1 MLESNALIFG
11 LVTALV
17 ILVLLSGGRS
27 QEIPQPVVI
36 IQQPEQRSRFVG
48 HIIAIIVGAVVA
60 LSIINKKSMRPT
72 PPASSGA
79 LNIDSLSVDPPPVV
93 PPPLIIEEPPKIPQ
107 FVYDNNEVRTEPVQ
121 VMASKGEDPAPLPK
135 WAVWLRDYE
144 YSLKPDAL
152 KLKKMFPRSE
162 IILLNMVKKGCYRCC
177 IMVDT
182 EEDGN
187 QESERWKGR
196 KKDWAKFDLNPKTI
210 NLSKSCYR
218 IVQEL
223 GSEECIC
230 EGKGA
235 SPALK
240 TQK

>member
-1 MLESNALIFG
+1 MLESNALVFG

-17 ILVLLSGGRS
+17 ILLLLSGGRS

-36 IQQPEQRSRFVG
+36 IQQPEQRSRFGG

-60 LSIINKKSMRPT
+60 LSVINKYSMRPT
-72 PPASSGA
+72 PPTTNEGT
-79 LNIDSLSVDPPPVV
+79 NIDSLSIVPPPVV
-93 PPPLIIEEPPKIPQ
+93 PPPLIIEEPPKTPQ
-107 FVYDNNEVRTEPVQ
+107 FIYDSNEIRNKPVQ
-121 VMASKGEDPAPLPK
+121 VMASKGEDPKPQPK

-144 YSLKPDAL
+144 YSLKPDAI
-152 KLKKMFPRSE
+152 KLKKMFPRSG
-162 IILLNMVKKGCYRCC
+162 IIVLNMVKKERYRCC
-177 IMVDT
+177 IMVAT

-187 QESERWKGR
+187 QESKRWKGR

-230 EGKGA
+230 EGKE
-235 SPALK
+235 P
-240 TQK
+240 QHP